1 MGILRDDLLIP
12 VGGICLAAA
21 LLIDRFVGPGA
32 IVDFVVGLLIG
43 SSIVLNLI
51 GLYRRKNIASD

>member
-21 LLIDRFVGPGA
+21 ILIDRFVGPGA
-32 IVDFVVGLLIG
+32 LVDFLVGLFTGL
-43 SSIVLNLI
+43 SIVLNLL
-51 GLYRRKNIASD
+51 GLYRRRNIAN

>member
-32 IVDFVVGLLIG
+32 IVDFVVGLLTG
-43 SSIVLNLI
+43 LSIVLNLI
-51 GLYRRKNIASD
+51 GLYRRKNSASD

>member
-21 LLIDRFVGPGA
+21 LLIDRFIGPG
-32 IVDFVVGLLIG
+32 ISVDFLVGILTGL
-43 SSIVLNLI
+43 SIALNLV
-51 GLYRRKNIASD
+51 GLYRRRNTTSD

>member
-21 LLIDRFVGPGA
+21 LLIDRFIGPG
-32 IVDFVVGLLIG
+32 ITVDFLVGLLTG
-43 SSIVLNLI
+43 LSIALNLV
-51 GLYRRKNIASD
+51 GLYRRRKSVD

>member
-43 SSIVLNLI
+43 LSIVLNLI
-51 GLYRRKNIASD
+51 GLYRRKNSASD

>member
-21 LLIDRFVGPGA
+21 ILMDRFIGPGA
-32 IVDFVVGLLIG
+32 SVDFLVGLLTG
-43 SSIVLNLI
+43 LAIVLNLV
-51 GLYRRKNIASD
+51 GLYRRRNIASD

>member
-21 LLIDRFVGPGA
+21 LLIDRFVGPGS
-32 IVDFVVGLLIG
+32 IVDFVFGLLIG
-43 SSIVLNLI
+43 LSIVLNLI
-51 GLYRRKNIASD
+51 GLYRRKNSASD